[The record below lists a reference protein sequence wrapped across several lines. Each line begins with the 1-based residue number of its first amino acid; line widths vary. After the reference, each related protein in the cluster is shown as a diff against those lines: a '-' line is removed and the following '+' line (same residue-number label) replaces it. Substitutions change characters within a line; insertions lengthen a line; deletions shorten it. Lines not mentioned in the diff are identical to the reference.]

1 MIESSTWR
9 HRCQACPWSWRGQP
23 NPARWEWGCQCRCR
37 WVKHPTKKPCWDG
50 RPSRIDFCI
59 LLFCRLAPCI
69 PRPWADFSIIFID
82 RFQAKWVGASRML
95 LVGPS
100 RQLRLLR
107 ASLATKCIK
116 ALVPL
121 LVECVRRWQVWHGE
135 GEKRNCSQ
143 CSLRFPE
150 VVSFRQEQDH
160 CTRSNLSE
168 CWIRLLSTTIWKCS
182 HWSRATAVKPAV
194 TCSVCGASCGASCL
208 LRKEE
213 LKDDAK
219 KLAEKAKTALHGVH
233 NT

>member
-23 NPARWEWGCQCRCR
+23 NPARWKWGCQCRCR

-50 RPSRIDFCI
+50 RPWKAIKNR
-59 LLFCRLAPCI
+59 LLYTSVLSSCTLHTSPMS
-69 PRPWADFSIIFID
+69 WFSIIFID
-82 RFQAKWVGASRML
+82 RFQAKWVVASRML

-121 LVECVRRWQVWHGE
+121 LVESVRRWQVWHGE

-160 CTRSNLSE
+160 CTLSNLSE
-168 CWIRLLSTTIWKCS
+168 CWIRLLSTIWKCS

-194 TCSVCGASCGASCL
+194 TYSVCGASCGASCGL
-208 LRKEE
+208 LPI
-213 LKDDAK
+213 A
-219 KLAEKAKTALHGVH
+219 
-233 NT
+233 

>member
-1 MIESSTWR
+1 MLGWKAIKNRLLYTSVLSSCTLHTSPMR
-9 HRCQACPWSWRGQP
+9 
-23 NPARWEWGCQCRCR
+23 
-37 WVKHPTKKPCWDG
+37 
-50 RPSRIDFCI
+50 
-59 LLFCRLAPCI
+59 
-69 PRPWADFSIIFID
+69 FSIIFID
-82 RFQAKWVGASRML
+82 RFQAKWVVASRML

-121 LVECVRRWQVWHGE
+121 LVESVRRWQVWHGD

-150 VVSFRQEQDH
+150 VASFRQEQDH
-160 CTRSNLSE
+160 CTLSNLSE
-168 CWIRLLSTTIWKCS
+168 CWIRLLSTTILKCS